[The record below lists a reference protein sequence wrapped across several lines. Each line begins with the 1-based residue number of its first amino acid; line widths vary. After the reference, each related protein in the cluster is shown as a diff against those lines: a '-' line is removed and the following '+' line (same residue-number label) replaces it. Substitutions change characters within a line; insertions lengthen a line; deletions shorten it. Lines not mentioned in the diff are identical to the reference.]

1 MTRIFYRNGDKIL
14 IAQGLEQINS
24 IERERLLWIDLMNP
38 ADDDRVMLSQLFG
51 VPVQTKQQSEEIE
64 SSSRFSELDDII
76 IANSNFLIQRNDSY
90 VSESVSFILKDK
102 LLITYRNAELRSF
115 NETMKK
121 LDTNWRAFSTG
132 YHVAVAIFDARVDF
146 DADMLESIARDS
158 SRIARTIGQEKNLN
172 EKILLEI
179 THYQEISM
187 MLRENIVDKQRV
199 ISGMLRSEL
208 FPRECNERLRI
219 MIKDIN
225 SLIDHTNF
233 SFERLEYLQN
243 TFLGLVNIEQNKI
256 IKIFTVASVVFMPP
270 TLIASI
276 YGMNFNILPEKEWK
290 LGYPFSIVLM
300 ILTSALTLYYFKRKR
315 WI

>member
-1 MTRIFYRNGDKIL
+1 MTRIFYKNGDRIKV
-14 IAQGLEQINS
+14 AEGLNNLRV
-24 IERERLLWIDLMNP
+24 IERDRLLWID
-38 ADDDRVMLSQLFG
+38 VMCATEDERRMLAQNYDIPLQS
-51 VPVQTKQQSEEIE
+51 KQESVEIE
-64 SSSRFSELDDII
+64 SSSRFVELDEILL
-76 IANSNFLIQRNDSY
+76 ANSNFLIVRNEQY
-90 VSESVSFILKDK
+90 VNEPVSFVLKDN
-102 LLITYRNAELRSF
+102 LLISFRNAELRSF
-115 NETMKK
+115 TETTKK
-121 LDTNWRAFSTG
+121 IEQNWKAFGTG

-146 DADMLESIARDS
+146 DADMLEAIARDS
-158 SRIARTIGQEKNLN
+158 TRIARTIGQEKKLD

-179 THYQEISM
+179 TRYQEITM
-187 MLRENIVDKQRV
+187 TLRENIVDKQRV

-270 TLIASI
+270 TLIASL
-276 YGMNFNILPEKEWK
+276 YGMNFKLMPELNWNF
-290 LGYPFSIVLM
+290 GYPLAIALM
-300 ILTSALTLYYFKRKR
+300 LLSSMGTLYFFRRKR
-315 WI
+315 WL